1 MVEYSATHLYVG
13 MSLRE
18 VLAINLREMREAR
31 DLSQEELADLAE
43 INRGYVSYLE
53 NQKYSATL
61 DMVEK
66 LAAALDVEPLRLLS
80 LDTSKQATE

>member
-1 MVEYSATHLYVG
+1 MVEYSSTHSYGG

-18 VLAINLREMREAR
+18 ALATNLRELRESQG
-31 DLSQEELADLAE
+31 LSQEELADLAE
-43 INRGYVSYLE
+43 IDRTYVSYLE

-66 LAAALDVEPLRLLS
+66 LATALGVAPLVLLS
-80 LDTSKQATE
+80 IDDLKRSV

>member
-1 MVEYSATHLYVG
+1 

-18 VLAINLREMREAR
+18 ALATNLRELRESQG
-31 DLSQEELADLAE
+31 LSQEELADLAE
-43 INRGYVSYLE
+43 IDRTYVSYLE

-66 LAAALDVEPLRLLS
+66 LATALGVAPLVLLS
-80 LDTSKQATE
+80 IDDLKRSV